1 MAFGDKVSLSL
12 GTSVRMEMR
21 RVAYGDGRIS
31 GDKVVRSER
40 VGIEFNM
47 PNLPASDKELMVSIK
62 PSGDLAASEASTIV
76 DLLDTTIEIEC
87 LDGCSGGPADGGNE
101 FTISLTNFPLFSDI
115 ALTDQ
120 VFTTFHGDASALAM
134 ELEVDGCP
142 SGSTCLRLLVPSC
155 NGCRFQGGAQVVP
168 VKVGFKADSSR
179 SSSIFYTYWAAPTIL
194 NAKMGAAGIS
204 VIVRFDQATNRA
216 GMRLDERN
224 CSSVLPHQLLSRL
237 AADPAD
243 ASCAWEA
250 SSVSLNILL
259 GAGATIVPGDILA
272 IQHGK
277 LRSMNSL
284 SDASVTKA
292 EVLAPDVAE
301 PPQLSVVGS
310 SEIDPCSELEIR
322 ATVVSPRPAVF
333 SWSCSNDPELDRVL
347 STLTGPVAF
356 LEAGT
361 AAMQDTDKTYRIVV
375 SAKTFLGRTSIVHN
389 VLKKASGAQHHF
401 VSHCFSHVM

>member
-1 MAFGDKVSLSL
+1 
-12 GTSVRMEMR
+12 MR

-155 NGCRFQGGAQVVP
+155 NGSRFQGGAQVVP

-301 PPQLSVVGS
+301 PPQLSVVRVRM
-310 SEIDPCSELEIR
+310 IR
-322 ATVVSPRPAVF
+322 IRCICKSK
-333 SWSCSNDPELDRVL
+333 CK
-347 STLTGPVAF
+347 
-356 LEAGT
+356 
-361 AAMQDTDKTYRIVV
+361 TDDV
-375 SAKTFLGRTSIVHN
+375 
-389 VLKKASGAQHHF
+389 
-401 VSHCFSHVM
+401 